1 MSVGVSFKRLEK
13 KTGYDAIVIGSGL
26 GGLAYAA
33 IMAKMGKKVLV
44 LEKHYVAGGFTHV
57 FKRKDYEWDV
67 GIHYVGEMHREFTFM
82 RYLFD
87 HITDCELKWEEMDEV
102 YDRVV
107 IGENV
112 YDFKKGYENF
122 VGMLYAR
129 FPGEEQAIDRYV
141 ELVRRSSGLGKNFF
155 KERIL
160 PRS

>member
-1 MSVGVSFKRLEK
+1 
-13 KTGYDAIVIGSGL
+13 VIGSGL

-107 IGENV
+107 IGENS
-112 YDFKKGYENF
+112 
-122 VGMLYAR
+122 L
-129 FPGEEQAIDRYV
+129 
-141 ELVRRSSGLGKNFF
+141 
-155 KERIL
+155 
-160 PRS
+160 